1 MRLTIAAVGHGR
13 GTPEVTLCDDFIGRA
28 RALGRQAGI
37 TQIAIEEVPVSK
49 LREGRARRVE
59 EAERLARKIPPGAHV
74 VVLDPRGTN
83 ITSQGFAEQLAGL
96 CEAANRDLVFV
107 IGGPDGLPP
116 DAFGSAQTLA
126 FGAQTWPHLLV
137 RAMLCEQ
144 IYRGLTILCRHPYH
158 RA

>member
-13 GTPEVTLCDDFIGRA
+13 GTPEAALCEDFIGRA
-28 RALGRQAGI
+28 RALGRQAGV
-37 TQIAIEEVPVSK
+37 TQIALEEVPLSK
-49 LREGRARRVE
+49 LRESRARRAE
-59 EAERLARKIPPGAHV
+59 EGERLARRIPQGAHV
-74 VVLDPRGTN
+74 LLLDPRGAN
-83 ITSQGFAEQLAGL
+83 MTSEIFAEQLAGL
-96 CEAANRDLVFV
+96 RDAATRDLAFV
-107 IGGPDGLPP
+107 IGGPDGLDPQ
-116 DAFGSAQTLA
+116 ALGAAGSLA